1 MSNGGSLLNVVRFYP
16 QVVAPRYSN
25 YAEAWETGVRR
36 IYNVSGQV
44 VHHPSSGFSVFHYDD
59 LGQSFF

>member
-1 MSNGGSLLNVVRFYP
+1 MIVDVILHRA

-36 IYNVSGQV
+36 IYNVAGQV
-44 VHHPSSGFSVFHYDD
+44 AHYSFSRCIVR
-59 LGQSFF
+59 